1 MSTGD
6 NIAARAAQAMP
17 AYIEVIIRFNV
28 AAGGV
33 DKLTGPMEAPAMM
46 YGILELAREAYDVH
60 RARTLKRQ
68 MATLAQGPGIVTPG
82 S

>member
-17 AYIEVIIRFNV
+17 AYIEVTIRYNV
-28 AAGGV
+28 AAGAV
-33 DKLTGPMEAPAMM
+33 DRLTGPMEAPAMM
-46 YGILELAREAYDVH
+46 YGILELAREAFDLH
-60 RARTLKRQ
+60 RARTIKRQ
-68 MATLAQGPGIVTPG
+68 TATLAQGPGILAPG